1 MNTERRQQEPAD
13 YPPISEATFRKRAWT
28 VASIV
33 VLIVVGLFVLREAT
47 NIILVLF
54 AGVLL
59 AIFLHGIARWVGRR
73 TSLSY
78 RSALLLTLVAI
89 ALIIGLAGWFV
100 APAIA
105 EQASQL
111 GPELRNALDI
121 VQERLAELP
130 FGQSLS
136 GDTNLLDRFLGL
148 AGNVAG
154 RVSGVFSSTLG
165 FITNLVVLL
174 FVGLYFAYEPQL
186 YVDGLLKLVPL
197 QRRQRARDVIGEIH
211 AGLRWWLVGR
221 LAMMAI
227 IGVLTTVGLLLL
239 GTPLPLVLGL
249 LAALLAFIPY
259 FGPLLSLIPALLLA
273 FTVSPSQ
280 ALYVFL
286 LYMAIQVAE
295 SYFLTPMM
303 EKRVVS
309 LPPVLLIGS
318 QLILGALLGFWGLL
332 LAPALMVTGRVVVKK
347 LYVEDMLGDHSV
359 TYVTDTH
366 QDDEG

>member
-1 MNTERRQQEPAD
+1 MTESRQQTPAI
-13 YPPISEATFRKRAWT
+13 PHSEVEGSFRRRVWT
-28 VASIV
+28 VAAVAVAIF
-33 VLIVVGLFVLREAT
+33 VGLFVLWET
-47 NIILVLF
+47 SNIVLVLF

-59 AIFLHGIARWVGRR
+59 AIFLHGIARWIGRR
-73 TSLSY
+73 TALSY

-89 ALIIGLAGWFV
+89 ALIIGLVGWFV

-121 VQERLAELP
+121 VQHRLGELP
-130 FGQSLS
+130 FGQPLT
-136 GDTNLLDRFLGL
+136 GDTNLIDRLLGL

-154 RVSGVFSSTLG
+154 RVSGVFSSTFG

-174 FVGLYFAYEPQL
+174 FVGLYVAYEPQL
-186 YVDGLLKLVPL
+186 YVDGLLKLIPL
-197 QRRQRARDVIGEIH
+197 HRRRRARDVIREIH

-239 GTPLPLVLGL
+239 GIPLPLALGL

-259 FGPLLSLIPALLLA
+259 FGPLLSLIPAVLLA
-273 FTVSPSQ
+273 FTISPSQ

-286 LYMAIQVAE
+286 LYIGIQVSE

-318 QLILGALLGFWGLL
+318 QLILGTLLGFWGLL
-332 LAPALMVTGRVVVKK
+332 LAPALMVAGRIVVKK
-347 LYVEDMLGDHSV
+347 LYVEDVLGDHAV

-366 QDDEG
+366 QGDEG